1 MIIKYV
7 CECCDR
13 LVEEVL
19 VSEELINLLRED
31 DPSSGLTGL
40 SPEAIM
46 NLELQGSLVLETMCP
61 ECLAE
66 LEFDEG
72 GTLALN
78 TPIVN

>member
-1 MIIKYV
+1 MIIKYI

-19 VSEELINLLRED
+19 VSEELINFLRED
-31 DPSSGLTGL
+31 DSSFNLTGL
-40 SPEAIM
+40 SPEAII
-46 NLELQGSLVLETMCP
+46 NLELQGSLVLETMCV

-66 LEFDEG
+66 LELEDE

-78 TPIVN
+78 TPIIN